1 MGQGGGGPEVQV
13 LGPMPGPHTGGP
25 VWLDTRG
32 PDGGR
37 GAELG
42 FSCSGILR
50 LADTTPTG
58 IVPENKIKFT
68 FVLIVF
74 HAHTVYFLIFLKS
87 DTRLVLI
94 EINILA
100 IISWRIEVFFCNHS
114 FLSYFHYFCVLAD

>member
-25 VWLDTRG
+25 AWLDTRG

-58 IVPENKIKFT
+58 MVPENKIKFT
-68 FVLIVF
+68 FFLIVF
-74 HAHTVYFLIFLKS
+74 HANTVYFLIFFIQNLTPS
-87 DTRLVLI
+87 L
-94 EINILA
+94 
-100 IISWRIEVFFCNHS
+100 C
-114 FLSYFHYFCVLAD
+114 